1 MHRKHGWLGL
11 AALGAVLAG
20 IGAAGAAD
28 VYKDRE
34 ALMKGFG
41 QRMNVIK
48 GAVVEGKG
56 TLVDAATAAQEITA
70 NAEKIPSVFP
80 NGTNAG
86 ESEALPVI
94 WEQWP
99 GFEGKAQNMHDL
111 AAKLAAA
118 AASGDKAITLA
129 AFADL
134 GKNGCGGCHETY
146 RKKKS

>member
-70 NAEKIPSVFP
+70 NANAVHLSLDSVHLSSGRLEKSLFC
-80 NGTNAG
+80 
-86 ESEALPVI
+86 
-94 WEQWP
+94 
-99 GFEGKAQNMHDL
+99 KAFQNDL
-111 AAKLAAA
+111 
-118 AASGDKAITLA
+118 SR
-129 AFADL
+129 L
-134 GKNGCGGCHETY
+134 GNLM
-146 RKKKS
+146 